1 MSLNHGKEGAF
12 FEQAKAE
19 WHITDIVGYS
29 TIGLSIRIEEQPIIS
44 LRCHR

>member
-1 MSLNHGKEGAF
+1 MSLNHGKEGAS

-29 TIGLSIRIEEQPIIS
+29 NKCFFLQSNRS
-44 LRCHR
+44 LDV